1 MIFSSLTFL
10 FVFLPIVLLG
20 YYLVKNLIER
30 ISFNNDSV
38 VDSLNIDDFRI
49 NIVDDYKYKDL
60 LDLLGI
66 DNQNKFL
73 RDTLIS
79 LSPIK
84 DINFIKKYNTY
95 GSKNIEVDNPE
106 SENAQTVLFL
116 GDSYS
121 WKLIQF
127 PPHNFR
133 KTIFVRYEK
142 FSKALVEKI
151 KPDVVVFGI
160 AERNLENY

>member
-127 PPHNFR
+127 PPYNFR